1 MPPRLTLIANASTP
15 AVRAPAFPLDEGLDE
30 NGRND
35 AAAMANEFRKSST
48 VLASPARRAVETAV
62 ALGLD
67 AKIDEALRDID
78 LGRWG
83 GHTVASIATFE
94 ADAFARW
101 LSDPAAAPH
110 GGETVEGIFARISI
124 WLQSVSVREERI
136 VAVTHPAV
144 VRAAILAAIHAS
156 PSSYWSIDIAPL
168 SVVELTSNGR
178 RWALKSIRN

>member
-15 AVRAPAFPLDEGLDE
+15 AVRASAFPLDEGLDE

-35 AAAMANEFRKSST
+35 AAAMATEFRKGLT
-48 VLASPARRAVETAV
+48 VFASPARRAIETAV

-67 AKIDEALRDID
+67 AKIDAALRDID
-78 LGRWG
+78 LGRWAG
-83 GHTVASIATFE
+83 FTVASVAASET
-94 ADAFARW
+94 DAFAHW

-110 GGETVEGIFARISI
+110 GGETVEGLFARISI
-124 WLQSVSVREERI
+124 WLQTVSMREERI

-144 VRAAILAAIHAS
+144 VRAGILAAIHAG
-156 PSSYWSIDIAPL
+156 PSSFWSIDVAPL
-168 SVVELTSNGR
+168 SVVELTFNGR